1 MRSCP
6 HCSRQIQDEAIYCR
20 YCRRGLEPALWISA
34 MRKCPYCAEWIELEA
49 ETCQYCER
57 DSVAAGVEYTPPFV
71 ESEPEDLSQQLR
83 RSLLDQDF
91 VEPAEVPEKPEA
103 PSSRVSFI
111 RQRGELATAGIDPR
125 SKGTGRLRAVQP
137 TGTEDS
143 GEFRRDSLWA
153 AAVEGPLA
161 FRAEQ
166 PKPRSRV
173 PAGLLRGA
181 IAVVILG
188 GVGLGLF
195 TLAQGPAAAFF
206 RGALATAVP
215 TPTPLSGPTATPRVA
230 PTLPPATEQVQP
242 TEPGPTVIPDCLA
255 WDQVGVDD
263 EGSEL
268 CVYGVIKRWFAAEDI
283 PFVAIFSEDP
293 GTFAIIDRTTAHSVR
308 PGDCILARGAVAI
321 MSGTRPHIDAAG
333 SLEECPADGGQAP

>member
-20 YCRRGLEPALWISA
+20 YCHRELEPALWISA

-49 ETCQYCER
+49 ETCQYCGR
-57 DSVAAGVEYTPPFV
+57 DSVAAGLEYIPPFV
-71 ESEPEDLSQQLR
+71 ESEPEDLAQQLR
-83 RSLLDQDF
+83 RSLLDEDL
-91 VEPAEVPEKPEA
+91 VEPAEVPEKPEPA
-103 PSSRVSFI
+103 SPRLSFI
-111 RQRGELATAGIDPR
+111 RQRSELAEPGTDSRAKGSGRPR
-125 SKGTGRLRAVQP
+125 SGQT

-153 AAVEGPLA
+153 AAVEGPLS

-166 PKPRSRV
+166 PKPQSRV
-173 PAGLLRGA
+173 PANLLRGA
-181 IAVVILG
+181 IVVVILG

-195 TLAQGPAAAFF
+195 TLVQGPAAAFF

-215 TPTPLSGPTATPRVA
+215 TPSPLPGATATPRVA
-230 PTLPPATEQVQP
+230 PTLPPATVEAQLTQ
-242 TEPGPTVIPDCLA
+242 PGPTGIPDCLA

-263 EGSEL
+263 EGSVL
-268 CVYGVIKRWFAAEDI
+268 CAYGVIKRWFAAEEI

-293 GTFAIIDRTTAHSVR
+293 GTFAIIDRTMAHPVR
-308 PGDCILARGAVAI
+308 PGDCILARGVVAI

-333 SLEECPADGGQAP
+333 TLEECPADGGQPP

>member
-1 MRSCP
+1 
-6 HCSRQIQDEAIYCR
+6 
-20 YCRRGLEPALWISA
+20 
-34 MRKCPYCAEWIELEA
+34 MRKCPYCAEWIEIEA
-49 ETCQYCER
+49 ETCQYCGR
-57 DSVAAGVEYTPPFV
+57 DSAAAGVEYTPPFV
-71 ESEPEDLSQQLR
+71 ESEPENLAQQLR
-83 RSLLDQDF
+83 RSLLEEDLP
-91 VEPAEVPEKPEA
+91 EPAAPPENLEA
-103 PSSRVSFI
+103 PAPRLSFI
-111 RQRGELATAGIDPR
+111 RQRSELAEPAVDSRPKGTRQPR
-125 SKGTGRLRAVQP
+125 SAHS

-153 AAVEGPLA
+153 TAVEGPPG

-173 PAGLLRGA
+173 PSGLLRGV

-195 TLAQGPAAAFF
+195 TLVQGPAAAFF

-215 TPTPLSGPTATPRVA
+215 TDTPLPGPTNTPRLA
-230 PTLPPATEQVQP
+230 PTLPPTTEEVQP
-242 TEPGPTVIPDCLA
+242 TQIGLTGIPDCLA

-263 EGSEL
+263 EGTEL
-268 CVYGVIKRWFAAEDI
+268 CAYGVIKRWFAAEEI

-293 GTFAIIDRTTAHSVR
+293 GTFAIIDRTMAHSVR
-308 PGDCILARGAVAI
+308 PGDCILARGVVAI

-333 SLEECPADGGQAP
+333 SLEQCPVDGG

>member
-20 YCRRGLEPALWISA
+20 YCHRGLEPALWISA

-49 ETCQYCER
+49 DTCQYCGR
-57 DSVAAGVEYTPPFV
+57 DSVAAGLEYIPPFV
-71 ESEPEDLSQQLR
+71 ESEPEDLTQQLR
-83 RSLLDQDF
+83 RGLLDADLA
-91 VEPAEVPEKPEA
+91 ESAEAPAKPEA

-111 RQRGELATAGIDPR
+111 RQRSEAPEASVEARPMGRSRPR
-125 SKGTGRLRAVQP
+125 SGQP

-153 AAVEGPLA
+153 TAVEGPLA

-173 PAGLLRGA
+173 PSALLRGA
-181 IAVVILG
+181 IAIVILG

-206 RGALATAVP
+206 RGALATAIP
-215 TPTPLSGPTATPRVA
+215 TPSPRPGPTATPRVA
-230 PTLPPATEQVQP
+230 PTLPPATEQAQP
-242 TEPGPTVIPDCLA
+242 TESGPTGIPDCLA
-255 WDQVGVDD
+255 WDQVGVTD
-263 EGSEL
+263 EGAEL
-268 CVYGVIKRWFAAEDI
+268 CVYGTIKRWFAAAEI

-293 GTFAIIDRTTAHSVR
+293 GTFAIIDRGMTHPVR
-308 PGDCILARGAVAI
+308 PGDCILARGVVAI

-333 SLEECPADGGQAP
+333 NLEQCPADAGQP

>member
-20 YCRRGLEPALWISA
+20 YCHRGLEPAMWISA

-49 ETCQYCER
+49 ETCQYCGR
-57 DSVAAGVEYTPPFV
+57 DSAPEGIEYAPPFV
-71 ESEPEDLSQQLR
+71 ESATEDLTQQLR
-83 RSLLDQDF
+83 RGLLDEDF
-91 VEPAEVPEKPEA
+91 AGPAEVPEKPEA
-103 PSSRVSFI
+103 PPSRVSFI
-111 RQRGELATAGIDPR
+111 RQRSAAAEAGVDSRPKGRPR
-125 SKGTGRLRAVQP
+125 PQSGQP
-137 TGTEDS
+137 SGTEDS

-153 AAVEGPLA
+153 TAVDGPLA

-166 PKPRSRV
+166 PKARSRV
-173 PAGLLRGA
+173 PASLVRGA
-181 IAVVILG
+181 IAVVVLG

-206 RGALATAVP
+206 RGALAPAAP
-215 TPTPLSGPTATPRVA
+215 TPSPQPGPTVTPRVA
-230 PTLPPATEQVQP
+230 PTLPPATEEVQP
-242 TEPGPTVIPDCLA
+242 TEPGPTGVPDCLA

-263 EGSEL
+263 EGSDL
-268 CVYGVIKRWFAAEDI
+268 CAYGVIKRWFAAEEI

-293 GTFAIIDRTTAHSVR
+293 GTFAIIDRTMAHSVR
-308 PGDCILARGAVAI
+308 PGDCILARGVVAI

-333 SLEECPADGGQAP
+333 SLEACPADGERAP